1 MYLRYSKSFCDL
13 RLILCPNIYPMS
25 NGIKKTKQKKFKNKY
40 QIFAKELDGISL
52 SNWKSDILSE
62 ITNGKNFHELDELI
76 QSINGG
82 GNQL

>member
-1 MYLRYSKSFCDL
+1 
-13 RLILCPNIYPMS
+13 MS
-25 NGIKKTKQKKFKNKY
+25 NISKTKQWKLKKKY

-52 SNWKSDILSE
+52 SNWKSNILSDM
-62 ITNGKNFHELDELI
+62 TDGNGFRQLDELI

>member
-1 MYLRYSKSFCDL
+1 MN
-13 RLILCPNIYPMS
+13 NI
-25 NGIKKTKQKKFKNKY
+25 IKAKQRKFKKKY

-52 SNWKSDILSE
+52 SNWKSNILSDM
-62 ITNGKNFHELDELI
+62 TDGNGFRQLDELM